1 MCVCVCVCVTLGVGG
16 VTHTH
21 AHMTHDIRRVLL
33 SGQMP
38 TCRLAKKGQECG
50 GGRSVVDRETEK
62 PEERG
67 KKLKPAT

>member
-1 MCVCVCVCVTLGVGG
+1 MCVCVTLGVGG
-16 VTHTH
+16 DTH
-21 AHMTHDIRRVLL
+21 AHMTNDIRRVLL

-50 GGRSVVDRETEK
+50 GGRGVVDRETEK